1 MRKKLNLYLHSYVP
15 QDVIHDIDND
25 LGEILQGIGIN
36 MSFHEDINGEKSIIF
51 DYDISDIREKLGRGA
66 GAKPKTLNDITA
78 QDVRDRMA
86 SGETAEQIAKS
97 LGITRS
103 TLFRR
108 LKKAETIQTLGE
120 EVNIKTDGKL

>member
-66 GAKPKTLNDITA
+66 GAKPKNLNDITA

-97 LGITRS
+97 LVITIS

-108 LKKAETIQTLGE
+108 LKNAETIQTLGE

>member
-66 GAKPKTLNDITA
+66 GAKPKNLNDITA

-97 LGITRS
+97 LGITIS

>member
-25 LGEILQGIGIN
+25 LGEILQGIGI
-36 MSFHEDINGEKSIIF
+36 F

-66 GAKPKTLNDITA
+66 GAKPKNLNDITA

>member
-1 MRKKLNLYLHSYVP
+1 
-15 QDVIHDIDND
+15 
-25 LGEILQGIGIN
+25 

-66 GAKPKTLNDITA
+66 GAKPKNLNDITA

>member
-66 GAKPKTLNDITA
+66 GAKPKNLNDITA

-108 LKKAETIQTLGE
+108 LKKAENIQTLGE